1 MLSRYRDNLLTGY
14 QIMAFI
20 LFLASQKGGVGKSML
35 ARLIAVI
42 AAKAGLSVKIADLDT
57 QQSTS
62 VNWSTRRKDKG
73 FEPEIR
79 TESFSN
85 IKTALKDSQNF
96 DLYIFDGAPHSSA
109 QTLQVSEISDMIII
123 PTSEGLDDLIPAVD
137 LANNLFEKGISP
149 LKIAFALCITSDST
163 REIAGARKYLGPTP
177 YKVLDGE
184 IPFRSAFKGAMDR
197 GKAITETPFP
207 TLRKRAEAM
216 AQNIID
222 AVASATEAEKEV
234 V

>member
-1 MLSRYRDNLLTGY
+1 
-14 QIMAFI
+14 MAFI

-35 ARLIAVI
+35 ARLIAVV

-62 VNWSTRRKDKG
+62 VKWATRRNENG
-73 FEPEIR
+73 YEPAIR
-79 TESFSN
+79 AEPFR
-85 IKTALKDSQNF
+85 KVETALKDAQNF
-96 DLYIFDGAPHSSA
+96 DLYIFDGAAQSST
-109 QTLQVSEISDMIII
+109 QTLQVGEVSDMIII
-123 PTSEGLDDLIPAVD
+123 PTSEGLDDLVPAVD
-137 LANNLFEKGISP
+137 LANDLFEKGISP
-149 LKIAFALCITSDST
+149 LNIALALCITSDST

-177 YKVLDGE
+177 FKVLDGD

-207 TLRKRAEAM
+207 TLRKRAEEM

-222 AVASATEAEKEV
+222 AVASATETKKEV
-234 V
+234 L